1 MRSWKA
7 QSRIPGIN
15 DPSPTPPKTCR
26 IESARGSTVP
36 VAGTARNNRS
46 RARGGGKP
54 EMNAKR
60 LVIVSG
66 LSGSGKSIA
75 LHTLEDLGYY
85 CIDNLPLFLL
95 KELVAGLAEAD
106 NDAFTRTAV
115 GIDARNQPQQLDG
128 LPRLLELVCNG
139 PFECRIL
146 YLEAQT
152 ETLIKR
158 FSETR
163 RKHPLTAPDRPLA
176 EAIEFERRLL
186 EPILSDSN
194 LRIDTTHTNVHQLR
208 DLVREHLRDGAP
220 PKVSILLQTFGFKH
234 GPPQDVDF
242 VFDVRCLP
250 NPHWQPEL
258 RPLTGLDP
266 AVAHFLEGLPE
277 VEEMYGDL
285 ARFFDRWIPR
295 FEADGRSYLTVAVG
309 CTGGQHRSV
318 YITEQLKSHFETSGR
333 KVTVRHRELL

>member
-1 MRSWKA
+1 
-7 QSRIPGIN
+7 
-15 DPSPTPPKTCR
+15 
-26 IESARGSTVP
+26 
-36 VAGTARNNRS
+36 
-46 RARGGGKP
+46 
-54 EMNAKR
+54 MNAKK

-66 LSGSGKSIA
+66 LSGSGKSVA

-95 KELVAGLAEAD
+95 EGLVTSLAEAD
-106 NDAFTRTAV
+106 SDVFTQTAV
-115 GIDARNQPQQLDG
+115 GIDARSRPERLNG
-128 LPRLLELVCNG
+128 LPKLLEPVRNG
-139 PFECRIL
+139 PFECCIL
-146 YLEAQT
+146 YLEART

-163 RKHPLTAPDRPLA
+163 RKHPLTAPERPLA
-176 EAIEFERRLL
+176 EAIELERKLL
-186 EPILSDSN
+186 EPILTDSN
-194 LRIDTTHTNVHQLR
+194 LRIDTTYTNVHQLR

-220 PKVSILLQTFGFKH
+220 PKISILLQTFGFKH
-234 GPPQDVDF
+234 GIPQDVDF

-266 AVAHFLEGLPE
+266 AVACFLRGLPE
-277 VEEMYGDL
+277 VAEMYGDL

-318 YITEQLKSHFETSGR
+318 YIAEQLKRHFEAEGR
-333 KVTVRHRELL
+333 KVMVRHRELL